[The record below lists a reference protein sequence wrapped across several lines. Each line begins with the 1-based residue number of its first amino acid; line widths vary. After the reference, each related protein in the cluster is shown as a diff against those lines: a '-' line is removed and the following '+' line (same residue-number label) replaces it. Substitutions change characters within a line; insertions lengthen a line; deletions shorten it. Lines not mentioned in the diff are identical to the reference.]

1 MRQRVMSPDGSLAHS
16 AISFLCRAASA
27 RHVASA
33 CSCARESC
41 SCWYVVAAVSAAACF
56 HLYCST
62 RHCAAPLASIV
73 ILLHSRTSAA
83 FLAADLKQPRAD
95 RVTAAVSHA
104 LVQRILT
111 SGGKRRERTGWDSNP
126 RYPCGH
132 TGFRDRPFQ
141 PLTHLSTDRVGF
153 EPTKRLPVYTLS
165 RRVPSAT
172 RPPIQLLDA

>member
-1 MRQRVMSPDGSLAHS
+1 M
-16 AISFLCRAASA
+16 
-27 RHVASA
+27 
-33 CSCARESC
+33 
-41 SCWYVVAAVSAAACF
+41 
-56 HLYCST
+56 
-62 RHCAAPLASIV
+62 V

-83 FLAADLKQPRAD
+83 FLAADLKQARAD
-95 RVTAAVSHA
+95 AVSA
-104 LVQRILT
+104 AANQAFVQRIGNLQGAGNGT
-111 SGGKRRERTGWDSNP
+111 GGRFPERSRTGWDSNP